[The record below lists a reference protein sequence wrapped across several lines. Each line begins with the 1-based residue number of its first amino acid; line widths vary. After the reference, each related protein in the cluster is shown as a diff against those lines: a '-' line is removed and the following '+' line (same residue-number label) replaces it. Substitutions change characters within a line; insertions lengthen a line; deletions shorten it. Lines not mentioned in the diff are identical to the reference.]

1 MDTAETHTTLDTQD
15 IGRKQKIK
23 IKSTTQHRKLK
34 IWATGT
40 PTKYTGVREL

>member
-1 MDTAETHTTLDTQD
+1 MDNAGKHATLDTQD

-34 IWATGT
+34 I
-40 PTKYTGVREL
+40 